1 MALII
6 PFGDASPAI
15 AATAWVAPN
24 ATLVGDVVIGENA
37 SVFYGA
43 VLRGD
48 VGTIVVGAGSNIQD
62 NVTMHTDAGLTVR
75 VGSGVSVGHG
85 AILHGCTIDDDCL
98 VGMGATVLNGAV
110 VGAGSLVAA
119 GAVVLEGASIPP
131 GSLVAGV
138 PAKVRRA
145 LSEEERAAI
154 VDNARRYTVLGARHR
169 SANEG

>member
-24 ATLVGDVVIGENA
+24 ATLVGDVAIGENA

-85 AILHGCTIDDDCL
+85 AILHGCTIDDHCL

>member
-24 ATLVGDVVIGENA
+24 ATLVGDVAIGENA